1 MKYCLEKKAEGNQM
15 ATFFRL
21 TLILASGILILMQIN
36 STASVTFLSMII
48 CIGMFGS
55 FIGTLA
61 GGGGLITLPAMILL
75 GIPIHYSI
83 ATNKFSSGIA
93 SFSSLLIL
101 LRTKEM
107 KWEQIKFIII
117 ASIVGGGIGALIAS
131 LIPEKWLN
139 IVAIG
144 LLLFAFILSIQGKKW
159 YSDIQSVNKGH
170 MDERSSKVMSF
181 FIGIYD
187 GGFGPGSS
195 TFSILYFIKSN
206 YTYVKATQM
215 SRVLN
220 FGSCLGAFIIFYQTG
235 FLQWDYAIAL
245 ATGSIIGTQLA
256 LKIVSKIPLQFA
268 KWLLTTILILL
279 VGQVTWQ
286 LF

>member
-1 MKYCLEKKAEGNQM
+1 MCVPML
-15 ATFFRL
+15 F
-21 TLILASGILILMQIN
+21 
-36 STASVTFLSMII
+36 
-48 CIGMFGS
+48 
-55 FIGTLA
+55 
-61 GGGGLITLPAMILL
+61 
-75 GIPIHYSI
+75 
-83 ATNKFSSGIA
+83 
-93 SFSSLLIL
+93 
-101 LRTKEM
+101 
-107 KWEQIKFIII
+107 
-117 ASIVGGGIGALIAS
+117 
-131 LIPEKWLN
+131 
-139 IVAIG
+139 
-144 LLLFAFILSIQGKKW
+144 LFAFILSIQGKKW

-181 FIGIYD
+181 FIDIYD